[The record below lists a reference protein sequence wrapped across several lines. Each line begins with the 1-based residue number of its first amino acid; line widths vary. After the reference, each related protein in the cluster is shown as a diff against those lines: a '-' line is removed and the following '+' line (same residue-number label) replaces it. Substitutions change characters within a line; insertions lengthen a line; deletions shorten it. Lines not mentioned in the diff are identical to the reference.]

1 MSGLDPVPSVRPPGA
16 LASIMS
22 QVQVPSTVVW
32 IVAFVSVSVLVGL
45 GKMDSKVL
53 EYLIMA
59 IGGATAAGRVQS
71 NGTGK

>member
-1 MSGLDPVPSVRPPGA
+1 
-16 LASIMS
+16 MS